1 VIASLNFQPFLGAV
15 ALAGYD
21 IQFSACEFMK
31 AVSASAER
39 LFFIFSSH

>member
-1 VIASLNFQPFLGAV
+1 VIASLNFQPFLSAV

-31 AVSASAER
+31 AISAGAEWF
-39 LFFIFSSH
+39 FFIFSSH